1 MTAAGETQGMGA
13 AVTTDGQEMSV
24 EELETRLAALR
35 EEHQDLDAAIGR
47 VSDNPPFDQFQLNR
61 LKKRKL
67 VLKDEISWLEDQI
80 YPDIIA

>member
-1 MTAAGETQGMGA
+1 MTAQGKNDHYEA
-13 AVTTDGQEMSV
+13 AVTTDGQDANV

-35 EEHQDLDAAIGR
+35 EEHQDLDAAIAR